1 MIKMKRIYIL
11 LLSALTLGA
20 TSCNY
25 LDVTP
30 PGKVIP
36 TKVSEYRALMTS
48 AYQAY
53 PKFKHLLSVRSDEVF
68 PLKDKEQAYDYYLDI
83 ATWNDVNPN
92 TQTTSFP
99 WESVYKV
106 IFYANT
112 VIDGVMN
119 AEVDNREDP
128 REQIMAEALL
138 MRAFAHFELLN
149 LYGKPYNAATAATDK
164 GIPLATRIDIEQT
177 YVPATVEKTYEQIL
191 EDLNEGSRL
200 MQVEEQTTNRR
211 YRFSKKAAKALEARI
226 RLYRSEWELA
236 LSAAEEILP
245 SCTLEDFN
253 NTSFTNPWQ
262 IDSKESIMAMERV
275 TLDIANMMF
284 ILPGLLNKYEQ
295 GKDLRFNMFEN
306 TGTYYRTDK
315 ANGDNMKVT
324 FRSAEIYLIAA
335 EAAAHINGKLEE
347 AKERLLELM
356 KNRLTP
362 EYYTTK
368 AAEVNAMNQ
377 QALIAEIAD
386 ERAREL
392 ALEGHRWYDLKRT
405 TRPEIVK
412 NYNDRNGNTQRAI
425 LTQDD
430 PRYTI
435 RFPREAIENNPN
447 LNN

>member
-68 PLKDKEQAYDYYLDI
+68 PLSDKDLAYDYYLDI

-236 LSAAEEILP
+236 LNAAVEILP

-284 ILPGLLNKYEQ
+284 VLPGLLNKYEQ
-295 GKDLRFNMFEN
+295 GKDLRFNVFEN

>member
-68 PLKDKEQAYDYYLDI
+68 PLSDKDLAYDYYLDI

-236 LSAAEEILP
+236 LNAAEEILP

-295 GKDLRFNMFEN
+295 GKDLRFNVFEN

>member
-68 PLKDKEQAYDYYLDI
+68 PLSDKDLAYDYYLDI

-164 GIPLATRIDIEQT
+164 GIPLATRIDIEQI

-236 LSAAEEILP
+236 LNAAVEILP

-295 GKDLRFNMFEN
+295 GKDLRFNVFEN